1 MGLNK
6 KKEEKE
12 NEENNINNIKEDKKE
27 DDKEKPEKEDKGK
40 GDENIDEDPVNQ
52 AYHLYD
58 KNKRRIMA
66 LNIKYFFAMT
76 VVTFTKLYWLVL
88 FLATGIMYTSQD
100 LSAGIIIYIF
110 IFGIT
115 FIRMFYPIIMK
126 LSSFM
131 KQQTYLL
138 SKVIRNQLI
147 EREGHFRNLK
157 QHRDKSFH
165 YLLGFSLLLV
175 FLFYLYGVFDLFQN
189 GCNPDLWKN

>member
-1 MGLNK
+1 MIAKEIEEKIKKMKLKFANERKKMEEKHIKKEEEEEKKKQEEKEKEKKEKIITIDEIKEGEGMK
-6 KKEEKE
+6 EKREDGEEKKEEKE

-76 VVTFTKLYWLVL
+76 IVTFTKLYWLVL

-100 LSAGIIIYIF
+100 L
-110 IFGIT
+110 T
-115 FIRMFYPIIMK
+115 
-126 LSSFM
+126 
-131 KQQTYLL
+131 
-138 SKVIRNQLI
+138 
-147 EREGHFRNLK
+147 
-157 QHRDKSFH
+157 
-165 YLLGFSLLLV
+165 
-175 FLFYLYGVFDLFQN
+175 
-189 GCNPDLWKN
+189 C